1 MLSLTSG
8 SSMAEVLRRLVRTP
22 QGAIGLS
29 IIALV
34 LIAVLFGPWLAPRD
48 PFAIS
53 PLQSYRP
60 PGPVNFLGTDHLG
73 RDLLSRILHGASAT
87 VAMAILATLAGTLA
101 GSLIGTGS
109 AYLGGRLDELMM
121 RTVDAVMA
129 IPSLLMSLLVVSML
143 GRSATN
149 AVIAIAIAFTPGMA
163 RISRSVA
170 LAVRKQDYVSAAI
183 ARGEGASFIIL
194 REMLPNALAP
204 IVVEMTIRFAFSV
217 MLFSTLSFLGLGA
230 QPPTCFLSRARRST
244 TSREPVSSEH
254 AIASTSGSRG
264 ARWSGSLASPD
275 REKPRLLG
283 RSCARSR
290 PT

>member
-1 MLSLTSG
+1 
-8 SSMAEVLRRLVRTP
+8 MAEVLRRLVRTP
-22 QGAIGLS
+22 QGAIGLA

-53 PLQSYRP
+53 PLQRYRP

-73 RDLLSRILHGASAT
+73 RDLLSRVLHGASAT
-87 VAMAILATLAGTLA
+87 VAMAIIATLAGTVT

-109 AYLGGRLDELMM
+109 AYLGGRVDELMM

-183 ARGEGASFIIL
+183 ARGEGAGFVIL

-204 IVVEMTIRFAFSV
+204 IIVEMTIRFAFSV

-230 QPPTCFLSRARRST
+230 QPPTPEWGLIVSEARRFMHL
-244 TSREPVSSEH
+244 SSWMILWPCIS
-254 AIASTSGSRG
+254 IALVAVGFN
-264 ARWSGSLASPD
+264 
-275 REKPRLLG
+275 LLG
-283 RSCARSR
+283 DGLRDALNPR
-290 PT
+290 T